1 MSPALSEKTTS
12 ILFFFLFLISFI
24 PTALIYLRRSLGASL
39 RTFGYCSVWGEES
52 QSHYCTTSS
61 AGSPVITA
69 LAGTHALAV
78 LRGNLSSWTHSESFL
93 PGRWN
98 RIMQIMN
105 GGVSAGRWRRGEGG
119 VSVFC
124 KCFEVYL
131 CVSEMNLTENT
142 WKLVLLFLK
151 HWLFQA
157 AALPKVIN
165 HIFINKGG
173 GTVTS
178 NNRGKQLK
186 LHSFEGPLCKISS
199 GQHMLLLT
207 CVWSALSLWDILGLL
222 HRTRAG
228 LGPRLCL
235 A

>member
-12 ILFFFLFLISFI
+12 IIFLFF
-24 PTALIYLRRSLGASL
+24 TCTGMIYLRRDLWASL
-39 RTFGYCSVWGEES
+39 RIFGYCSVWEEQS
-52 QSHYCTTSS
+52 QSHCCPMGTP
-61 AGSPVITA
+61 GSPVITA
-69 LAGTHALAV
+69 LPGAHALAMV
-78 LRGNLSSWTHSESFL
+78 TGNLSSWRHSESFL

-105 GGVSAGRWRRGEGG
+105 GDVSAGGWRPGEGG

-124 KCFEVYL
+124 KCFEMYL
-131 CVSEMNLTENT
+131 CVSEMSLTENT

-151 HWLFQA
+151 HWLFEA

-207 CVWSALSLWDILGLL
+207 CIQSVLSLWDVSGLL
-222 HRTRAG
+222 HRTRAA
-228 LGPRLCL
+228 LGPRLYL
-235 A
+235 T